1 MPRSSPCARWSRST
15 PRPSSPRSR
24 RRAGF
29 SRWRR
34 TRGCAAGAR
43 RSHRSSP
50 MRASTA
56 STHRSSGSPRRTSR
70 CRRRRRSRTSRCR
83 PSTASSRPCGDGW
96 TTPRDRHERSAAP
109 SMTAP
114 TALTA
119 AVLGTGRMGSAMA
132 ERLAGQGVDVVVY
145 NRTPDRATALG
156 ERIGGSGATT
166 PAEAA
171 SRADVIITMVADDAA
186 VREMFEGA
194 DGIAAGIRDGAVAVD
209 MSTVLP
215 DTIRAIAP
223 AVHARGAGILD
234 GPVSGSVSST
244 LAGELTVMVGGDAGD
259 LERARPVLDR
269 LARRVFHLGPLG
281 SGAVMKLAVNTLIFG
296 LNGAVAEGLVL
307 AERNGIDRALAYEVL
322 ASSAAGAPMVGYK
335 RANFGEP
342 ETTPVAFSLALADKD
357 LRLIRQLAD
366 ASETTMPQATVNLDT
381 IQAAEPSAGAE
392 LDFSM
397 VASHLRQEGRR

>member
-1 MPRSSPCARWSRST
+1 MPRSSTCARSSRST
-15 PRPSSPRSR
+15 PRPSSRPWRRPVACSRS
-24 RRAGF
+24 
-29 SRWRR
+29 RR

-50 MRASTA
+50 TRASIA
-56 STHRSSGSPRRTSR
+56 STPRSSGSPRRTSR

-83 PSTASSRPCGDGW
+83 PSTASSRPCADGW
-96 TTPRDRHERSAAP
+96 TTRRDRRERTAAA
-109 SMTAP
+109 SM

-145 NRTPDRATALG
+145 NRTPDRATALA
-156 ERIGGSGATT
+156 ERIGGSVATT

-186 VREMFEGA
+186 VREMFEGPE
-194 DGIAAGIRDGAVAVD
+194 GIAAGIRDGAVAVD

-244 LAGELTVMVGGDAGD
+244 LAGELTVMVGGDGGD

-269 LARRVFHLGPLG
+269 LAGRVFHLGPLG

-335 RANFGEP
+335 RANFVEP

-357 LRLIRQLAD
+357 LRLIHDLAA
-366 ASETTMPQATVNLDT
+366 ASETSMPQATVNLDT
-381 IQAAEPSAGAE
+381 IQAAERSMGE
-392 LDFSM
+392 HLDFSM